1 MVVDKERRTELF
13 HRVERATELP
23 MLILALIFLV
33 AVATPEVVE
42 LSEEWVV
49 VFEDVT
55 WVVWAAFA
63 FELLVKTYLAPDRRR
78 YLITHWM
85 DVLSVLLPFLRPLR
99 LLVVAIRFWTEARTV
114 LRERTFSFIGTA
126 SLLAV
131 GGAAAL
137 VYLAERGGDGPIQTF
152 ADALWWASATITTVG
167 YGDVYPKTPAGRGV
181 AVFLMLVGISLFG
194 VLTAKVAAFFV
205 ETDREK
211 EAAPPGQLDEVLQR
225 LTRLEALLSE
235 RRVPAPERVLD
246 TLGQSQGDVLAPG
259 SSDKLDANR

>member
-1 MVVDKERRTELF
+1 M
-13 HRVERATELP
+13 ERATELP
-23 MLILALIFLV
+23 MLILAVIFLV
-33 AVATPEVVE
+33 AVAAPEVTE
-42 LSEEWVV
+42 LPEEWVII
-49 VFEDVT
+49 FEDVT

-63 FELLVKTYLAPDRRR
+63 FELVIKTYLAPDRRR
-78 YLITHWM
+78 YLISHWM
-85 DVLSVLLPFLRPLR
+85 DVLSVLLPVLRPLR

-131 GGAAAL
+131 GGAATL
-137 VYLAERGGDGPIQTF
+137 VYLAERGGDGPIQSFT
-152 ADALWWASATITTVG
+152 DALWWASATITTVG

-205 ETDREK
+205 ETDRESQ
-211 EAAPPGQLDEVLQR
+211 PPAQLDEVLQR
-225 LTRLEALLSE
+225 LDRLEALLSE
-235 RRVPAPERVLD
+235 RRLPATERVLD
-246 TLGQSQGDVLAPG
+246 PLRKSQGDVLAPR